1 MTTGQLS
8 ADYSDN
14 STTDNEEN
22 TVLIQGDGTNIAQRV
37 ADGRPPACRGK
48 PGGSPNAPVMC
59 ALEAAPSNRVPYQSS
74 SVLVV
79 ARGDTT
85 VVRP

>member
-1 MTTGQLS
+1 
-8 ADYSDN
+8 
-14 STTDNEEN
+14 
-22 TVLIQGDGTNIAQRV
+22 
-37 ADGRPPACRGK
+37 
-48 PGGSPNAPVMC
+48 MC